1 MEMSELE
8 QIKKVI
14 KKHKEYVKKKFF
26 VKKIGVFGSYTK
38 GKEGTESDIDILVE
52 FDGPIGWDF
61 VELKDFL
68 ENILN
73 KKVDLVSIKALKS
86 QIKDN
91 ILNEVIYI

>member
-1 MEMSELE
+1 MSELE

>member
-1 MEMSELE
+1 MNELE
-8 QIKKVI
+8 QIKKDI
-14 KKHKEYVKKKFF
+14 KKQKEYLKKKFF
-26 VKKIGVFGSYTK
+26 VEKIGVFGSYIK
-38 GKEGTESDIDILVE
+38 GKEGAESDIDILVE

-86 QIKDN
+86 QLKHN

>member
-1 MEMSELE
+1 MSELE

-14 KKHKEYVKKKFF
+14 KKHKEFVKKKFF

-38 GKEGTESDIDILVE
+38 GKESTESDVDILVE

-91 ILNEVIYI
+91 ILNEVIYV

>member
-1 MEMSELE
+1 MSELE

-38 GKEGTESDIDILVE
+38 FKEDTESDVDILVE

-68 ENILN
+68 ESILN

>member
-1 MEMSELE
+1 MSELE
-8 QIKKVI
+8 QIKKNI
-14 KKHKEYVKKKFF
+14 KKHKEFIKKKFY
-26 VKKIGVFGSYTK
+26 VEKIGVFGSYTK
-38 GKEGTESDIDILVE
+38 GKDSIESDVDILVE

-61 VELKDFL
+61 IELNEFL

-86 QIKDN
+86 QLKDI

>member
-1 MEMSELE
+1 MSELE

-14 KKHKEYVKKKFF
+14 IKHKEYVKKKFF

-38 GKEGTESDIDILVE
+38 SKEGTESDVDILVE